1 MTNVMLVAVK
11 LLIGAGMLP
20 PPCWLRVTW
29 GVAPPLP
36 VKLLPVSVIRLPTG
50 AEVGLNEV
58 MEGGALKKVTFT
70 LLDEMLPAMS
80 AACAVIVFG
89 PGVRVTEQLDRPTL
103 NRRGSPVQETAE
115 TPERLSDTL
124 PVTETE

>member
-1 MTNVMLVAVK
+1 MLVAVK

-36 VKLLPVSVIRLPTG
+36 VKLLPVRVTRLPTR

-58 MEGGALKKVTFT
+58 MEGGALKKVTFA

-80 AACAVIVFG
+80 VACAVIVLA
-89 PGVRVTEQLDRPTL
+89 PAVSVTEQLNEPL
-103 NRRGSPVQETAE
+103 
-115 TPERLSDTL
+115 
-124 PVTETE
+124 